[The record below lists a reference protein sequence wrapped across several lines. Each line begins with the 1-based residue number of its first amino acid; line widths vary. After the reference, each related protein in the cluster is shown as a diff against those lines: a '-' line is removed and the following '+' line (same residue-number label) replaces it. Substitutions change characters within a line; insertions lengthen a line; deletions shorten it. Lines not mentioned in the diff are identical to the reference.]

1 MQNQKNLNN
10 PSIFNLNIAKSGHF
24 LWAFLLVSFLIL
36 TLTACNNKD
45 AQNKDAVNKK
55 PESSQIKSTQISVAK
70 VTTQNLALFEQSV
83 GTLEGVIDPTVAAEI
98 TARVL
103 KVLVHPGQSVKK
115 GETIALLDGSDF
127 GFQRQEALSE
137 VGRIEALLANQSK
150 VVERNRILVG
160 KNFISKNA
168 LDDVSSQQDVLK
180 QQLAGAKSR
189 INTINHNGSKNRV
202 VSPANGVVE
211 KQLVATG
218 DYVRVGD
225 PIVQI
230 ISTSLLRAHIP
241 FPEHIA
247 AKLKPGL
254 TIILT
259 TPTSPK
265 EVRSVINQL
274 KPQIVANSRSIDV
287 IADVRDE
294 ANWQPGASVTGRI
307 ILGENMGA
315 LTVPEQ
321 SVVLRPAGEVVY
333 QVVNGEALQRVVK
346 TGAVQNG
353 QIEILEGL
361 TGSETVAVDG
371 AAFLT
376 DKAAVNVIDPN
387 ASNNKQAIKKAKS

>member
-1 MQNQKNLNN
+1 M
-10 PSIFNLNIAKSGHF
+10 IYTNIANNMQKQPHYF
-24 LWAFLLVSFLIL
+24 MYVLVSLPLIFLS
-36 TLTACNNKD
+36 ACGKD
-45 AQNKDAVNKK
+45 EASDKK
-55 PESSQIKSTQISVAK
+55 PESTGTKATQVSTVK
-70 VTTQNLALFEQSV
+70 VDTQNLALYEESI

-98 TARVL
+98 SARVL
-103 KVLVHPGQSVKK
+103 KVLVHPGQTVKK

-137 VGRIEALLANQSK
+137 VARIEALLANQGK
-150 VVERNRILVG
+150 IVERNRTLVE

-168 LDDVSSQQDVLK
+168 LDDVSTQQDALK

-189 INTINHNGSKNRV
+189 ISTINHNGSKNRV
-202 VSPANGVVE
+202 IAPSDGVVE

-230 ISTSLLRAHIP
+230 ISKKLLRAHLP

-254 TIILT
+254 VVILT

-265 EVRSVINQL
+265 EVRSVINEL
-274 KPQIVANSRSIDV
+274 KPQIMANSRSIDV

-294 ANWQPGASVTGRI
+294 AGWQPGASVNARV
-307 ILGENMGA
+307 ILGDRTSA
-315 LTVPEQ
+315 FVVPEQ
-321 SVVLRPAGEVVY
+321 SIVLRPAGEVVY
-333 QVVNGEALQRVVK
+333 EILNNQAIQRVVK
-346 TGAVQNG
+346 TGLQQNG
-353 QIEILEGL
+353 GVEILEGL
-361 TGSETVAVDG
+361 SGNETIAVDG

-376 DKAAVNVIDPN
+376 DKASVNIINKN
-387 ASNNKQAIKKAKS
+387 AANDIKEVKP

>member
-274 KPQIVANSRSIDV
+274 KPQILANSRSIDV

>member
-1 MQNQKNLNN
+1 MQNSIHALKPSFLKLNF
-10 PSIFNLNIAKSGHF
+10 SKTDLDIR
-24 LWAFLLVSFLIL
+24 AFLLTGFLLI
-36 TLTACNNKD
+36 TLNACTDQKAAD
-45 AQNKDAVNKK
+45 KK
-55 PESSQIKSTQISVAK
+55 PDSSQLKPTQISVAK
-70 VTTQNLALFEQSV
+70 VVTQNLALFEESV

-98 TARVL
+98 SARVL
-103 KVLVHPGQSVKK
+103 KVLVHPGQTVKK
-115 GETIALLDGSDF
+115 NETIALLDGSDF
-127 GFQRQEALSE
+127 GFQRQEAQSE
-137 VGRIEALLANQSK
+137 VGRIEALLANQNK

-168 LDDVSSQQDVLK
+168 LDDVSAQQNALK

-189 INTINHNGSKNRV
+189 INTINHNGAKNRV
-202 VSPANGVVE
+202 VSPADGIVE

-218 DYVRVGD
+218 DYVRLGD

-230 ISTSLLRAHIP
+230 ISTKLLRAHIP

-254 TIILT
+254 VIMLT

-265 EVRSVINQL
+265 EVRSIINAL

-307 ILGENMGA
+307 ILGENVGA

-333 QVVNGEALQRVVK
+333 QVLNNEAVQRVVK

-353 QIEILEGL
+353 NIEILEGL
-361 TGSETVAVDG
+361 KGNETIAVDG

-376 DKAAVNVIDPN
+376 DKAGVSVINLDDD
-387 ASNNKQAIKKAKS
+387 SKLKKVKP

>member
-1 MQNQKNLNN
+1 MQNSTLSSK
-10 PSIFNLNIAKSGHF
+10 PSF
-24 LWAFLLVSFLIL
+24 LKVNFSKTGLVTRAFLLTGFLLI
-36 TLTACNNKD
+36 TLNACNDKKAAD
-45 AQNKDAVNKK
+45 KK
-55 PESSQIKSTQISVAK
+55 PDTSQLKSTQISVTK
-70 VTTQNLALFEQSV
+70 VATQNLALFEESV

-98 TARVL
+98 SARVL
-103 KVLVHPGQSVKK
+103 KVLVHPGQTVKK

-127 GFQRQEALSE
+127 GFQRQEAQSE
-137 VGRIEALLANQSK
+137 VGRIEALLANQNK

-168 LDDVSSQQDVLK
+168 LDEVSSQQDALK

-189 INTINHNGSKNRV
+189 INTINHNGAKNRV
-202 VSPANGVVE
+202 ISPADGVVE

-230 ISTSLLRAHIP
+230 ISTKLLRAHIP

-247 AKLKPGL
+247 TKLKPGL
-254 TIILT
+254 TIMLT

-265 EVRSVINQL
+265 EVRSTINAL

-294 ANWQPGASVTGRI
+294 ADWQPGASVTGRI
-307 ILGENMGA
+307 ILGESIGA

-333 QVVNGEALQRVVK
+333 QVMNNEALQRVVK

-353 QIEILEGL
+353 NIEILQGL
-361 TGSETVAVDG
+361 TGNETIAVDG

-376 DKAAVNVIDPN
+376 DKAAINIIN
-387 ASNNKQAIKKAKS
+387 ANDNSKLKKVKP

>member
-1 MQNQKNLNN
+1 MQNSIHALKPSFLKLNF
-10 PSIFNLNIAKSGHF
+10 SKTDLDIR
-24 LWAFLLVSFLIL
+24 AFLLSGFLLI
-36 TLTACNNKD
+36 TLNACTDQKAAD
-45 AQNKDAVNKK
+45 KK
-55 PESSQIKSTQISVAK
+55 PDSSQLKPTQISVAK
-70 VTTQNLALFEQSV
+70 VVTQNLALFEESV

-98 TARVL
+98 SARVL
-103 KVLVHPGQSVKK
+103 KVLVHPGQTVKK
-115 GETIALLDGSDF
+115 NETIALLDGSDF
-127 GFQRQEALSE
+127 GFQRQEAQSE
-137 VGRIEALLANQSK
+137 VGRIEALLANQNK

-168 LDDVSSQQDVLK
+168 LDDVSAQQNALK

-189 INTINHNGSKNRV
+189 INTINHNGAKNRV
-202 VSPANGVVE
+202 VSPADGIVE

-225 PIVQI
+225 PILQI
-230 ISTSLLRAHIP
+230 ISTKLLRAHIP

-254 TIILT
+254 VIMLT

-265 EVRSVINQL
+265 EVRSIINAL

-307 ILGENMGA
+307 ILGENVGA

-333 QVVNGEALQRVVK
+333 QVLNNEAVQRVVK

-353 QIEILEGL
+353 NIEILEGL
-361 TGSETVAVDG
+361 TGNETIAVDG

-376 DKAAVNVIDPN
+376 DKAGVSVINLNDN
-387 ASNNKQAIKKAKS
+387 SKLKKVKP

>member
-1 MQNQKNLNN
+1 MQNSIHALKPSFLKLNF
-10 PSIFNLNIAKSGHF
+10 SKTDLDIR
-24 LWAFLLVSFLIL
+24 AFLLTGFLLI
-36 TLTACNNKD
+36 TLNACTDQKAAD
-45 AQNKDAVNKK
+45 KK
-55 PESSQIKSTQISVAK
+55 PDSSQLKPTQISVAK
-70 VTTQNLALFEQSV
+70 VVTQNLALFEESV

-98 TARVL
+98 SARVL
-103 KVLVHPGQSVKK
+103 KVLVHPGQTVKK
-115 GETIALLDGSDF
+115 NETIALLDGSDF
-127 GFQRQEALSE
+127 GFQRQEAQSE
-137 VGRIEALLANQSK
+137 VGRIEALLANQNK
-150 VVERNRILVG
+150 VVERNTILVG

-168 LDDVSSQQDVLK
+168 LDDVSAQQNALK

-189 INTINHNGSKNRV
+189 INTINHNGAKNRV
-202 VSPANGVVE
+202 VSPADGIVE

-218 DYVRVGD
+218 DYVRLGD

-230 ISTSLLRAHIP
+230 ISTKLLRAHIP

-254 TIILT
+254 VIMLT

-265 EVRSVINQL
+265 EVRSIINAL

-307 ILGENMGA
+307 ILGENVGA

-333 QVVNGEALQRVVK
+333 QVLNNEAVQRVVK

-353 QIEILEGL
+353 NIEILEGL
-361 TGSETVAVDG
+361 TGNETIAVDG

-376 DKAAVNVIDPN
+376 DKAGVSVINLDDD
-387 ASNNKQAIKKAKS
+387 SKLKKVKP

>member
-1 MQNQKNLNN
+1 M
-10 PSIFNLNIAKSGHF
+10 IYTNIANNMQKQLHYF
-24 LWAFLLVSFLIL
+24 MYVLVSMPLIFLS
-36 TLTACNNKD
+36 ACGKD
-45 AQNKDAVNKK
+45 EASDKK
-55 PESSQIKSTQISVAK
+55 PESTGTKATQVSTVK
-70 VTTQNLALFEQSV
+70 VDTQNLALYEESI

-98 TARVL
+98 SARVL
-103 KVLVHPGQSVKK
+103 KVLVHPGQTVKK

-137 VGRIEALLANQSK
+137 VARIEALLANQGK
-150 VVERNRILVG
+150 IVERNRTLVE

-168 LDDVSSQQDVLK
+168 LDDVSTQQDALK

-189 INTINHNGSKNRV
+189 ISTINHNGSKNRV
-202 VSPANGVVE
+202 VAPSDGVVE

-230 ISTSLLRAHIP
+230 ISKKLLRAHLP

-254 TIILT
+254 VVILT

-265 EVRSVINQL
+265 EVRSVINEL

-294 ANWQPGASVTGRI
+294 AGWQPGASVNARV
-307 ILGENMGA
+307 ILGDRA
-315 LTVPEQ
+315 SAFVVPEQ
-321 SVVLRPAGEVVY
+321 SIVLRPAGEVVY
-333 QVVNGEALQRVVK
+333 EILNNQAIQRVVK
-346 TGAVQNG
+346 TGLQQNG
-353 QIEILEGL
+353 GVEILEGL
-361 TGSETVAVDG
+361 NGNETIAVDG

-376 DKAAVNVIDPN
+376 DKASVNIINTN
-387 ASNNKQAIKKAKS
+387 ALNSIKPAKS

>member
-1 MQNQKNLNN
+1 M
-10 PSIFNLNIAKSGHF
+10 IYTNIANNMQKQPHYF
-24 LWAFLLVSFLIL
+24 MYVLVSLPLIFLS
-36 TLTACNNKD
+36 ACGKD
-45 AQNKDAVNKK
+45 EASDKK
-55 PESSQIKSTQISVAK
+55 PESTGTKATQVSTVK
-70 VTTQNLALFEQSV
+70 VDTQNLALYEESI

-98 TARVL
+98 SARVL
-103 KVLVHPGQSVKK
+103 KVLVHPGQTVKK

-137 VGRIEALLANQSK
+137 VARIEALLANQGK
-150 VVERNRILVG
+150 IVERNRTLVE

-168 LDDVSSQQDVLK
+168 LDDVSTQQDALK

-189 INTINHNGSKNRV
+189 ISTINHNGSKNRV
-202 VSPANGVVE
+202 VAPSDGVVE

-230 ISTSLLRAHIP
+230 ISKKLLRAHLP

-254 TIILT
+254 VVILT

-265 EVRSVINQL
+265 EVRSVINEL
-274 KPQIVANSRSIDV
+274 KPQIMANSRSIDV

-294 ANWQPGASVTGRI
+294 AGWQPGASVNARV
-307 ILGENMGA
+307 ILGDRTSA
-315 LTVPEQ
+315 FVVPEQ
-321 SVVLRPAGEVVY
+321 SIVLRPAGEVVY
-333 QVVNGEALQRVVK
+333 EILNNQAIQRVVK
-346 TGAVQNG
+346 TGLQQNG
-353 QIEILEGL
+353 GVEILEGL
-361 TGSETVAVDG
+361 SGNETIAVDG

-376 DKAAVNVIDPN
+376 DKASVNIINKN
-387 ASNNKQAIKKAKS
+387 AANDIKEVKP

>member
-1 MQNQKNLNN
+1 MQNSILSSK
-10 PSIFNLNIAKSGHF
+10 PSFLKISLSNIG
-24 LWAFLLVSFLIL
+24 LVTRAFLLTGFLLI
-36 TLTACNNKD
+36 TLNACSD
-45 AQNKDAVNKK
+45 KK
-55 PESSQIKSTQISVAK
+55 AADKKTDTSRLKSTQISVTK
-70 VTTQNLALFEQSV
+70 VATQNLALYEESV

-98 TARVL
+98 SARVL
-103 KVLVHPGQSVKK
+103 KVLVHPGQTVIT

-127 GFQRQEALSE
+127 GFQRQEAQSE
-137 VGRIEALLANQSK
+137 VGRIEALLANQNK

-168 LDDVSSQQDVLK
+168 LDEVSSQQDALK

-189 INTINHNGSKNRV
+189 INTINHNGAKNRV
-202 VSPANGVVE
+202 ISPADGVVE

-230 ISTSLLRAHIP
+230 ISTKFLRAHIP

-254 TIILT
+254 AIMLT

-265 EVRSVINQL
+265 EVRSIINAL

-294 ANWQPGASVTGRI
+294 ADWQPGASVTGRI
-307 ILGENMGA
+307 ILGESIGA

-333 QVVNGEALQRVVK
+333 QVMNNEALQRVVK

-353 QIEILEGL
+353 NIEILEGL
-361 TGSETVAVDG
+361 TGNESIAVDG

-376 DKAAVNVIDPN
+376 DKAAVNVININDN
-387 ASNNKQAIKKAKS
+387 SKLKKVKP

>member
-1 MQNQKNLNN
+1 MQNSIHALKPSFLKLNF
-10 PSIFNLNIAKSGHF
+10 SKTDLDIR
-24 LWAFLLVSFLIL
+24 AFLLTGFLLI
-36 TLTACNNKD
+36 TLNACTDQKAAD
-45 AQNKDAVNKK
+45 KK
-55 PESSQIKSTQISVAK
+55 PDSSQLKPTQISVAK
-70 VTTQNLALFEQSV
+70 VVTQNLALFEESV

-98 TARVL
+98 SARVL
-103 KVLVHPGQSVKK
+103 KVLVHPGQTVKK
-115 GETIALLDGSDF
+115 NETIALLDGSDF
-127 GFQRQEALSE
+127 GFQRQEAQSE
-137 VGRIEALLANQSK
+137 VGRIEALLANQNK

-168 LDDVSSQQDVLK
+168 LDDVSAQQNALK

-189 INTINHNGSKNRV
+189 INTINHNGAKNRV
-202 VSPANGVVE
+202 VSPADGIVE

-218 DYVRVGD
+218 DYVRLGD

-230 ISTSLLRAHIP
+230 ISTKLLRAHIP

-254 TIILT
+254 VIMLT

-265 EVRSVINQL
+265 EVRSIINAL

-307 ILGENMGA
+307 ILGENVGA

-333 QVVNGEALQRVVK
+333 QVLNNEAVQRVVK

-353 QIEILEGL
+353 NIEILEGL
-361 TGSETVAVDG
+361 KGNETIAVDG

-376 DKAAVNVIDPN
+376 DKAGVSVINLNDN
-387 ASNNKQAIKKAKS
+387 SKLKKVKP

>member
-1 MQNQKNLNN
+1 MQNSIHALKPSFLKLNF
-10 PSIFNLNIAKSGHF
+10 SKTDLDIR
-24 LWAFLLVSFLIL
+24 AFLLTGFLLI
-36 TLTACNNKD
+36 TLNACTDQKAAD
-45 AQNKDAVNKK
+45 KK
-55 PESSQIKSTQISVAK
+55 PDSSQLKPTQISVAK
-70 VTTQNLALFEQSV
+70 VVTQNLALFEESV

-98 TARVL
+98 SARVL
-103 KVLVHPGQSVKK
+103 KVLVHPGQTVKK
-115 GETIALLDGSDF
+115 NETIALLDGSDF
-127 GFQRQEALSE
+127 GFQRQEAQSE
-137 VGRIEALLANQSK
+137 VGRIEALLANQNK

-168 LDDVSSQQDVLK
+168 LDDVSAQQNALK

-189 INTINHNGSKNRV
+189 INTINHNGAKNRV
-202 VSPANGVVE
+202 VSPADGIVE

-230 ISTSLLRAHIP
+230 ISTKLLRAHIP

-254 TIILT
+254 VIMLT

-265 EVRSVINQL
+265 EVRSIINAL

-307 ILGENMGA
+307 ILGENVGA

-333 QVVNGEALQRVVK
+333 QVLNNEAVQRVVK

-353 QIEILEGL
+353 NIEILEGL
-361 TGSETVAVDG
+361 TGNETIAVDG

-376 DKAAVNVIDPN
+376 DKAGVSVINLDDD
-387 ASNNKQAIKKAKS
+387 SKLKKVKP

>member
-1 MQNQKNLNN
+1 M
-10 PSIFNLNIAKSGHF
+10 IYTNIANNMQKQPHYF
-24 LWAFLLVSFLIL
+24 MYVLVSLPLIFLS
-36 TLTACNNKD
+36 ACGKD
-45 AQNKDAVNKK
+45 EASDKK
-55 PESSQIKSTQISVAK
+55 PESTATKATQVSTVK
-70 VTTQNLALFEQSV
+70 VDTQNLALYEESI

-98 TARVL
+98 SARVL
-103 KVLVHPGQSVKK
+103 KVLVHPGQTVKK

-137 VGRIEALLANQSK
+137 VARIEALLANQGK
-150 VVERNRILVG
+150 IVERNRALVE

-168 LDDVSSQQDVLK
+168 LDDVSTQQDALK

-189 INTINHNGSKNRV
+189 ISTINHNGSKNRV
-202 VSPANGVVE
+202 IAPSDGVVE

-230 ISTSLLRAHIP
+230 ISKKLLRAHLP

-254 TIILT
+254 VVILT

-265 EVRSVINQL
+265 EVRSVINEL
-274 KPQIVANSRSIDV
+274 KPQIMANSRSIDV

-294 ANWQPGASVTGRI
+294 AGWQPGASVNARV
-307 ILGENMGA
+307 ILGDRTSA
-315 LTVPEQ
+315 FVVPEQ
-321 SVVLRPAGEVVY
+321 SIVLRPAGEVVY
-333 QVVNGEALQRVVK
+333 EILNNQAIQRVVK
-346 TGAVQNG
+346 TGLQQNG
-353 QIEILEGL
+353 GVEILEGL
-361 TGSETVAVDG
+361 SGNETIAVDG

-376 DKAAVNVIDPN
+376 DKASVNIINKN
-387 ASNNKQAIKKAKS
+387 AANDIKEVKP

>member
-10 PSIFNLNIAKSGHF
+10 PSIFNLNITKSGHF

>member
-1 MQNQKNLNN
+1 MQNSIHALKPSFLKLNF
-10 PSIFNLNIAKSGHF
+10 SKTDLDIR
-24 LWAFLLVSFLIL
+24 AFLLTGFLLI
-36 TLTACNNKD
+36 TLNACTDQKAAD
-45 AQNKDAVNKK
+45 KK
-55 PESSQIKSTQISVAK
+55 PDSSQLKPTQISVAK
-70 VTTQNLALFEQSV
+70 VVTQNLALFEESV

-98 TARVL
+98 SARVL
-103 KVLVHPGQSVKK
+103 KVLVHPGQTVKK
-115 GETIALLDGSDF
+115 NETIALLDGSDF
-127 GFQRQEALSE
+127 GFQRQEAQSE
-137 VGRIEALLANQSK
+137 VGRIEALLANQNK

-168 LDDVSSQQDVLK
+168 LDDVSAQQNALK

-189 INTINHNGSKNRV
+189 INTINHNGAKNRV
-202 VSPANGVVE
+202 VSPADGIVE

-230 ISTSLLRAHIP
+230 ISTKLLRAHIP

-254 TIILT
+254 VIMLT

-265 EVRSVINQL
+265 EVRSIINAL

-307 ILGENMGA
+307 ILGENVGA

-333 QVVNGEALQRVVK
+333 QVLNNEAVQRVVK

-353 QIEILEGL
+353 NIEILEGL
-361 TGSETVAVDG
+361 KGNETIAVDG

-376 DKAAVNVIDPN
+376 DKAGVSVINLNDN
-387 ASNNKQAIKKAKS
+387 SKLKKVKP

>member
-1 MQNQKNLNN
+1 MQNSIHALKPSFLKLNF
-10 PSIFNLNIAKSGHF
+10 SKTDLDIR
-24 LWAFLLVSFLIL
+24 AFLLTGFLLI
-36 TLTACNNKD
+36 TLNACTDQKAAD
-45 AQNKDAVNKK
+45 KK
-55 PESSQIKSTQISVAK
+55 PDSSQLKPTQISVAK
-70 VTTQNLALFEQSV
+70 VVTQNLALFEESV

-98 TARVL
+98 SARVL
-103 KVLVHPGQSVKK
+103 KVLVHPGQTVKK
-115 GETIALLDGSDF
+115 NETIALLDGSDF
-127 GFQRQEALSE
+127 GFQRQEAQSE
-137 VGRIEALLANQSK
+137 VGRIEALLANQNK
-150 VVERNRILVG
+150 VVERNTILVG

-168 LDDVSSQQDVLK
+168 LDDVSAQQNALK

-189 INTINHNGSKNRV
+189 INTINHNGAKNRV
-202 VSPANGVVE
+202 VSPADGIVE

-230 ISTSLLRAHIP
+230 ISTKLLRAHIP

-254 TIILT
+254 VIMLT

-265 EVRSVINQL
+265 EVRSIINAL

-294 ANWQPGASVTGRI
+294 ADWQPGASVTGRI
-307 ILGENMGA
+307 ILGENVGA

-333 QVVNGEALQRVVK
+333 QVLNNEAVQRVVK

-353 QIEILEGL
+353 NIEILEGL
-361 TGSETVAVDG
+361 TGNETIAVDG

-376 DKAAVNVIDPN
+376 DKAGVSVINLDDD
-387 ASNNKQAIKKAKS
+387 SKLKKVKP